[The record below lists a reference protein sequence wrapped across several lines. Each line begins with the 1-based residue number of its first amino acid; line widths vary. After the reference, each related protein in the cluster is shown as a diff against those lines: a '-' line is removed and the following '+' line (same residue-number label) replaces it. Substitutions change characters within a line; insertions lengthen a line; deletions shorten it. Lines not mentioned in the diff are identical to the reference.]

1 MTITDPTLANR
12 LEALSVPQ
20 QLRGP
25 DGRVLGR
32 YVPAIPGMSI
42 PETGLTDAEL
52 DAIVADPHG
61 WVSAAE
67 VETRLN
73 ALRSSV

>member
-1 MTITDPTLANR
+1 MTITDPILADS

-52 DAIVADPHG
+52 DAIVADSDG
-61 WVSAAE
+61 WIPAAE
-67 VETRLN
+67 VEARLN
-73 ALRSSV
+73 ALRSSL

>member
-1 MTITDPTLANR
+1 MTITDPTLADC
-12 LEALSVPQ
+12 LKALSVPQ

-61 WVSAAE
+61 WLSASE
-67 VETRLN
+67 VEARLE
-73 ALRSSV
+73 ALRSSL

>member
-12 LEALSVPQ
+12 LGALSVPQ
-20 QLRGP
+20 QLRGL
-25 DGRVLGR
+25 DGRVLGS
-32 YVPAIPGMSI
+32 YGPAIPGMSI